1 MLGMICLSFFHS
13 ASSALKA
20 VIYWTRSWNGC
31 NSNNLLISSSKVL
44 KAMYRFLEAMVSFL
58 ISPRDWNWGPLGR
71 GGDYVFIIFQ
81 LIIKL
86 YILAFT
92 GVPIIIVVNRWPTT

>member
-1 MLGMICLSFFHS
+1 MLGMTCLSSFHS

-20 VIYWTRSWNGC
+20 VIYWTRSWNC
-31 NSNNLLISSSKVL
+31 CISNNRLISSSKVL
-44 KAMYRFLEAMVSFL
+44 KAMYRFLEGMVSFL

-71 GGDYVFIIFQ
+71 GRDYAFIIFQ

-86 YILAFT
+86 YTLASQECQ
-92 GVPIIIVVNRWPTT
+92 